1 ALCSVIVKHCSP
13 ASVMGIEPSEGFL
26 QTARKNLAG
35 QAMLCSGSATSIPLE
50 DASVDAVVSGLVL
63 NFVADQPAA
72 LAEMSRV
79 TRPGGTV
86 AAYLWDYAGKME
98 MLRFFWDA
106 AVEFD
111 AGSVAMDEGVRFPL
125 CNPEALGKLFAGAAL
140 QDIEVTA
147 IDVQI

>member
-1 ALCSVIVKHCSP
+1 
-13 ASVMGIEPSEGFL
+13 
-26 QTARKNLAG
+26 
-35 QAMLCSGSATSIPLE
+35 
-50 DASVDAVVSGLVL
+50 
-63 NFVADQPAA
+63 
-72 LAEMSRV
+72 

-147 IDVQI
+147 IDVQIQFSDFNDYWQPFLGGQGPAPAYLMSLDDRAKIRLQERLRERLPVQDNESILLTARSWAVRGTLA